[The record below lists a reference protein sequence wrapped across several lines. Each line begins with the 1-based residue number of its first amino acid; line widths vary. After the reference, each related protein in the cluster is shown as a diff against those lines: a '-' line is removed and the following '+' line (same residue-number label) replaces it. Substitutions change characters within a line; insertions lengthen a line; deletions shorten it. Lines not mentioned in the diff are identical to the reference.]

1 MFSGSLVALITPF
14 NDGRLDEDSLRAMVE
29 FQIEQGTDGLVP
41 VGTTGESPTLTE
53 DEHKRVIG
61 LVVEQA
67 AGRVKVLA
75 GAGSNNPV
83 ESIEYARHAQ
93 DAGADGAL
101 VVVGYYNRPSQEGIY
116 QHFKLLHDST
126 SIPLVVY
133 NIPPRAVV
141 DVEPHTMARL
151 AELERVIGVKD
162 ATGNLAR
169 VSEERN
175 LIGDDFAYLSGD
187 DISALA
193 YNAVGGK
200 GCISVTGNLVPA
212 LCARMQRACQS
223 GDYAAARDIHDRL
236 IPLHLALFR
245 EPSPAGAKYAASL
258 MGLCRDEVR
267 LPIVPVS
274 DSSRSA
280 IAHALR
286 HAGVNIEN

>member
-14 NDGRLDEDSLRAMVE
+14 SQGRLDESALRRMVD
-29 FQIEQGTDGLVP
+29 FQIEQGTNGLVP

-53 DEHKRVIG
+53 AEHKRVIEI
-61 LVVEQA
+61 VVEQA

-83 ESIEYARHAQ
+83 ESIEYARCAQ
-93 DAGADGAL
+93 SVGADGAL

-116 QHFKLLHDST
+116 QHFRLLHDST
-126 SIPLVVY
+126 DIPLVVY

-141 DVEPHTMARL
+141 DVEAKTMHRL
-151 AELERVIGVKD
+151 AQLERVMGVKD
-162 ATGNLAR
+162 ATGNLGR
-169 VSEERN
+169 ISEERH

-187 DISALA
+187 DITSVA

-212 LCARMQRACQS
+212 LCAQMQQACQV
-223 GDYAAARDIHDRL
+223 GDFATALTLHDKL
-236 IPLHLALFR
+236 IPLHMALFE

-258 MGLCRDEVR
+258 LGLCSDEVR
-267 LPIVPVS
+267 LPIV
-274 DSSRSA
+274 A
-280 IAHALR
+280 ICDETRRAIEAGLR
-286 HAGVNIEN
+286 HAGADF

>member
-14 NDGRLDEDSLRAMVE
+14 SQGQLDEKALRRMVE
-29 FQIEQGTDGLVP
+29 FQIENGTNGLVP

-53 DEHKRVIG
+53 AEHKRAIEV
-61 LVVEQA
+61 VVEQA

-83 ESIEYARHAQ
+83 ESIEYARCAQ
-93 DAGADGAL
+93 SAGADGAL

-116 QHFKLLHDST
+116 QHFRLLHDST
-126 SIPLVVY
+126 DIPLVVY

-141 DVEPHTMARL
+141 DVTATTMQRL
-151 AELERVIGVKD
+151 AQLERVIGVKD
-162 ATGNLAR
+162 ATGNLGR
-169 VSEERN
+169 ISEERY

-187 DISALA
+187 DITAVA

-212 LCARMQRACQS
+212 VCAQMQNACQA
-223 GDYAAARDIHDRL
+223 GDFETARALHDKL
-236 IPLHLALFR
+236 VPLHRALFQ

-258 MGLCRDEVR
+258 LGLCSEEAR
-267 LPIVPVS
+267 LPIVAVS
-274 DSSRSA
+274 DQTKRLIEA
-280 IAHALR
+280 GLR
-286 HAGVNIEN
+286 HAGAEF